1 MADGS
6 RPSDRRTEL
15 EKARLR
21 ISERI
26 RRLEEAITDL
36 ENAKALRADAVARL
50 ASYRRSHARL
60 QYERRTLEW
69 EIQGSQSRYQSE
81 RTAPPIAE
89 DIRKPPTTA
98 PKPSITDPKAELD
111 SRRSGDRGRQEPAR
125 PVPS

>member
-21 ISERI
+21 IAERI

-69 EIQGSQSRYQSE
+69 EIQGSHSRYQSE

-89 DIRKPPTTA
+89 DMRKPPATA
-98 PKPSITDPKAELD
+98 PKPSITDPRAELD
-111 SRRSGDRGRQEPAR
+111 SLRSGDRGRQEPAR

>member
-21 ISERI
+21 IAERI

-60 QYERRTLEW
+60 QSERRTLEW
-69 EIQGSQSRYQSE
+69 EIQGSQHRYQTE
-81 RTAPPIAE
+81 GTAPPIAE
-89 DIRKPPTTA
+89 DMRKPSTTA
-98 PKPSITDPKAELD
+98 P
-111 SRRSGDRGRQEPAR
+111 
-125 PVPS
+125 